1 MLFSAK
7 QIPFRGFRGN
17 FVVQLHHMSLHIQA
31 AVDDIAETVLIAGD
45 PLRAKYIAEKILT
58 DVICYNELRG
68 MLGFTGM
75 YNGKRVSIQGTG
87 MGIPS
92 TAIYVHELI
101 HDYGIKRIIRIGT
114 CGAVQPH
121 LKLGEIILA
130 EAAYTDSNTH
140 MLHHD
145 SLDYA
150 PAAHPALLEMAKKI
164 AEQHSIETKQGIVFS
179 TDTFYGDIH
188 RWDKWIERGLLGIEM
203 ETSILYTLAAKNN
216 IEALSIL
223 TISDNLITKESFS
236 AKEREEIGIQ
246 MSKLALE
253 IA

>member
-1 MLFSAK
+1 
-7 QIPFRGFRGN
+7 
-17 FVVQLHHMSLHIQA
+17 MSLHIQA
-31 AVDDIAETVLIAGD
+31 AADEIAETVLIAGD
-45 PLRAKYIAEKILT
+45 PLRAKYIAGKILT

-68 MLGFTGM
+68 MLGFTGI

-92 TAIYVHELI
+92 TAIYVYELI
-101 HDYGIKRIIRIGT
+101 HEYGTKRIIRIGT
-114 CGAVQPH
+114 CGAIQSH
-121 LKLGEIILA
+121 LKLGQIILA
-130 EAAYTDSNTH
+130 EAAFTDSTTH
-140 MLHHD
+140 LLHHD
-145 SLDYA
+145 TLDFA
-150 PAAHPALLEMAKKI
+150 TSANVGLLEKALKM

-188 RWDKWIERGLLGIEM
+188 RWDPWIERGLLGIEM

-216 IEALSIL
+216 VEALSIL
-223 TISDNLITKESFS
+223 TVSDNLITKESSS
-236 AKEREEIGIQ
+236 AKEREEISIH